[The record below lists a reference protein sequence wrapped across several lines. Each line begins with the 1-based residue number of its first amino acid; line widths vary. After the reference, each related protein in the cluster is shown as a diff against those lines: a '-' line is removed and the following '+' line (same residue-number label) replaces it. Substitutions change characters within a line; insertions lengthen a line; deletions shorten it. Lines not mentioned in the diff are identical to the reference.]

1 MIDRIETKC
10 DFCKG
15 PASGFRDTSYG
26 IANGETFV
34 STICP
39 KCRKVLS
46 NEQIREIGQNKIRGL
61 SVGNKVDHFAE

>member
-26 IANGETFV
+26 IVKGGTFV
-34 STICP
+34 ATICQ

-46 NEQIREIGQNKIRGL
+46 NEQIIEIGQNKIRGF
-61 SVGNKVDHFAE
+61 GRKQVDRFTE